1 MCVIVAGAGGGIGRA
16 VVTQLHDRDID
27 VVGLDIDGDALDELP
42 PAIETKQVDLRDSVA
57 VQEAIEG
64 VAPDAVISCVGWYQL
79 SALEECSPAELS
91 RHLETNVVAVHTL
104 VHATLPALRQREGK
118 VVLVGSMVGAVPLP
132 YHGAYSTAKAGLA
145 GYADAL
151 RREMHPY
158 GVSVSLV
165 EPGPV
170 RTGLNER
177 AAENLAEKVD
187 SPYRKEYRSF
197 DGYRPRSTGVET
209 VARTV
214 VEATQAPSPNAR
226 YRVGRRARW
235 LPRVQWLL
243 PSPWFD
249 RLVRLGLPSGIL
261 GKLIDGN
268 WRG

>member
-16 VVTQLHDRDID
+16 VVTNLSEQGCEVI
-27 VVGLDIDGDALDELP
+27 GLDIDGNSLESLP
-42 PAIETKQVDLRDSVA
+42 AAVETKQVDLRDSVA
-57 VQEAIEG
+57 VQETIDT
-64 VAPDAVISCVGWYQL
+64 VAPETVISCVGWYQL

-91 RHLETNVVAVHTL
+91 HHLETNVVAVHTL
-104 VHATLPALRQREGK
+104 VRATLPALREREGT

-132 YHGAYSTAKAGLA
+132 FHGAYSTAKAGLA

-151 RREMHPY
+151 RREVGPY

-170 RTGLNER
+170 PTGLNER
-177 AAENLAEKVD
+177 AAEGLAEKGD
-187 SPYRKEYRSF
+187 SPYGEEYRSF
-197 DGYRPRSTGVET
+197 DGYRPRSTDVET

-214 VEATQAPSPNAR
+214 VGAAQAESPNAR
-226 YRVGRRARW
+226 YRVGGRARW